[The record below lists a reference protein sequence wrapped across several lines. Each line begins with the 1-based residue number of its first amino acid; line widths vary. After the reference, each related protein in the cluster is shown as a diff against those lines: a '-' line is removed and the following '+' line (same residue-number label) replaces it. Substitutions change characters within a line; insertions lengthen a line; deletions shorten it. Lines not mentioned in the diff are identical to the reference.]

1 MSWRLSKDETC
12 RRNLLNSRKIKTYR
26 NDKIQK
32 KKRRNEKRVVF
43 IARTKSKGM
52 ESSFHYYYQK

>member
-32 KKRRNEKRVVF
+32 KKEGMRRELF
-43 IARTKSKGM
+43 S
-52 ESSFHYYYQK
+52 